1 MRPVVLFLTCLC
13 ALVLPRSGQAVTVAV
28 GDADGFGIDPAGLMR
43 ASGTHTDPADADGDG
58 ILEVGEFLPDWD
70 LNGSCAVGSNDS
82 FDFREA
88 DEVAGTDGWQHTDL
102 AIEGSGNADLI
113 DFVFVFDV
121 PVEGDA
127 DFGVGHFINFV
138 FGDYDV
144 VPTEI
149 DIDGTTVELDVQGS
163 GNDGLVQ
170 SAFAGVS
177 WEAMTDG
184 EVVIT
189 VHAPNEPYLAFDYTL
204 LDTARIADS
213 DGDGLPE
220 ALDNCPSIANLDQ
233 ADSDEDGAGDVC
245 DNCPGLPNASQSDLD
260 GDGAGDLCDDCP
272 EDATDDADGDGWCAP
287 EDCDPADAAVNP
299 DGHEVCDDGLDN
311 DCDGT
316 VDQLPDV
323 DGDGWDVCAGD
334 CDEGDD
340 AIHPEA
346 EELCDGLD
354 NDCDGEL
361 GPGEVDDDGDGFT
374 ECGGD
379 CDDEAPGVF
388 PGAEL
393 VCEPG
398 VDADCDGVPDLE
410 ECDDGDWGAG
420 SDWSQDCGCAQARP
434 AAAPPLVLLLLLL
447 ALRRRRS

>member
-1 MRPVVLFLTCLC
+1 MRPVVLLLPCVL
-13 ALVLPRSGQAVTVAV
+13 ALLAPRPADAVTVAV
-28 GDADGFGIDPAGLMR
+28 GDADGFGIAPAGLVR
-43 ASGTHTDPADADGDG
+43 ASASHVDPADVDGDG
-58 ILEVGEFLPDWD
+58 IIEVGEYLPDWNA
-70 LNGSCAVGSNDS
+70 NGTCAVGSDDS

-88 DEVAGTDGWQHTDL
+88 DELTGTDGWQHTDL

-113 DFVFVFDV
+113 EFVFVFEV

-149 DIDGTTVELDVQGS
+149 AIDGVVVELDVQGS

-170 SAFAGVS
+170 SAFAGVT

-220 ALDNCPSIANLDQ
+220 ALDNCPGVANLDQ
-233 ADSDEDGAGDVC
+233 ADEDGDGAGDVC
-245 DNCPGLPNASQSDLD
+245 DNCPGLANASQSDLD
-260 GDGAGDLCDDCP
+260 GDGAGDACDDCP

-287 EDCDPADAAVNP
+287 DDCDPDDPDVSP
-299 DGHEVCDDGLDN
+299 DGHELCGDGLDN
-311 DCDGT
+311 DCDGS
-316 VDQLPDV
+316 VDLLPDV

-334 CDEGDD
+334 CDEGDP
-340 AIHPEA
+340 AIHPGA

-354 NDCDGEL
+354 NDCDGAL
-361 GPGEVDDDGDGFT
+361 GADEIDDDGDGYT
-374 ECGGD
+374 ECDGD
-379 CDDEAPGVF
+379 CDDTDPALS
-388 PGAEL
+388 PGAPV
-393 VCEPG
+393 VCEAG
-398 VDADCDGVPDLE
+398 VDADCDGVPDLD
-410 ECDDGDWGAG
+410 ECDGTDWGG
-420 SDWSQDCGCAQARP
+420 TTDWSQDCGCGQVRHER
-434 AAAPPLVLLLLLL
+434 LGVWLLLPLL
-447 ALRRRRS
+447 ALLRRRR